1 MQLMTACVTGAG
13 SDGIH
18 SSPDCAHAA
27 PDVRLY
33 PHDGWMGPEP
43 AYWQKFLFRLTTT
56 NEDGSISVLKT
67 IPCESGTSSEVC
79 VLEVCCTLCT
89 TYTRVFLVPLHCFVS
104 CFPERFPEGPC
115 QAITVSSRLRALSPW
130 KGPWPRREANTSIIA
145 ACVCVRSAP
154 DAPPSVA
161 GAI

>member
-79 VLEVCCTLCT
+79 VLEVCMLYVMYYVHACFSRASSLF
-89 TYTRVFLVPLHCFVS
+89 RVM
-104 CFPERFPEGPC
+104 
-115 QAITVSSRLRALSPW
+115 LS
-130 KGPWPRREANTSIIA
+130 
-145 ACVCVRSAP
+145 
-154 DAPPSVA
+154 
-161 GAI
+161 